1 MEFLNR
7 NKNGQ
12 YDDERYGDIKNDI
25 EKSMGEIFD
34 KWNNIIPSD
43 IEHIMLHTIS
53 WMGSQQLL
61 KNNSTGN
68 LLDVD

>member
-25 EKSMGEIFD
+25 EKSMSEIFD

-43 IEHIMLHTIS
+43 IKIIMLHTLIDS
-53 WMGSQQLL
+53 GF
-61 KNNSTGN
+61 
-68 LLDVD
+68 